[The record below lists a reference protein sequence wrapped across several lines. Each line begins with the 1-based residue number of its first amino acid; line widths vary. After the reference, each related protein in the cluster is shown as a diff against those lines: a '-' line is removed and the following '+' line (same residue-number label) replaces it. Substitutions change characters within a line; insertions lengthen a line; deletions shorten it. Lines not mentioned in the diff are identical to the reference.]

1 MAQNRNQDNMPVEL
15 TVQFRRKKPMK
26 ECIHFYNVLFK
37 QVMLKLEYVQFGQKM
52 FDPTEPKVI
61 PHRKLTIWPGY
72 VLACDEYD
80 EGLMLMLDTSHR
92 VLFDTKV
99 SDLMRKIRMSCEQN
113 AGQNFKDSVM
123 KSLLGAIVLTPY
135 NNKTYTIHDV
145 DFNQTPKNT
154 FKTKTGQVSY
164 VDYYKMNYGVDIHDV
179 DQPMLISYKDRKMM
193 ATNGQTQE
201 DRMTIA
207 LIPELSQ
214 LTGLTDEMRNDQMV
228 KFILKKMQNFN
239 KNFNWTNFLVSL
251 KVMRDIASHTRV
263 TPNQRIE
270 AIRKF
275 IAKVNETPSARAILD
290 NWGLQLSDDILRLSG
305 RQLDGETIRFGGDK
319 NVSNIRGDF
328 AHEISKNVLFEVID
342 LNDWILVYTR
352 QDIRAKEEF
361 MMHLRKC
368 ASAMGL
374 TWRNPIEH
382 QLPDDRNETYIT
394 ALRTHLKQN
403 TQMAVFIC
411 PTSRDDRYAI
421 IKKFCCTN
429 NPVAS
434 QVINSRTLSN
444 RQKNRSIVQKIL
456 MQMNCK
462 LGGSLWAVQIPF
474 RNVMICG
481 TDTYHSPNKQCSSV
495 GAFVASLNKTY
506 TKWYSKA
513 TIQSNREELMHGLG
527 ISMENAL
534 KAYKKLNNIYPD
546 RIILYR

>member
-1 MAQNRNQDNMPVEL
+1 MAFLGNIFTETATITYFGSDFSIYFHTGTSIPLAVNYIPIKCKPNSSIFEYDVCFEPNIHSNMIRRGLVASALKPIVPVFTFDGTCLYLPCKFPEKSTKFMTQNRNQANMPVEL

-145 DFNQTPKNT
+145 DFNQSPKNT

-179 DQPMLISYKDRKMM
+179 DQPMLLSYKDRKMM

-228 KFILKKMQNFN
+228 K
-239 KNFNWTNFLVSL
+239 
-251 KVMRDIASHTRV
+251 
-263 TPNQRIE
+263 
-270 AIRKF
+270 
-275 IAKVNETPSARAILD
+275 
-290 NWGLQLSDDILRLSG
+290 
-305 RQLDGETIRFGGDK
+305 
-319 NVSNIRGDF
+319 
-328 AHEISKNVLFEVID
+328 
-342 LNDWILVYTR
+342 
-352 QDIRAKEEF
+352 
-361 MMHLRKC
+361 
-368 ASAMGL
+368 
-374 TWRNPIEH
+374 
-382 QLPDDRNETYIT
+382 
-394 ALRTHLKQN
+394 
-403 TQMAVFIC
+403 
-411 PTSRDDRYAI
+411 
-421 IKKFCCTN
+421 
-429 NPVAS
+429 
-434 QVINSRTLSN
+434 IN
-444 RQKNRSIVQKIL
+444 
-456 MQMNCK
+456 
-462 LGGSLWAVQIPF
+462 
-474 RNVMICG
+474 
-481 TDTYHSPNKQCSSV
+481 
-495 GAFVASLNKTY
+495 
-506 TKWYSKA
+506 
-513 TIQSNREELMHGLG
+513 
-527 ISMENAL
+527 
-534 KAYKKLNNIYPD
+534 
-546 RIILYR
+546 

>member
-1 MAQNRNQDNMPVEL
+1 M
-15 TVQFRRKKPMK
+15 
-26 ECIHFYNVLFK
+26 
-37 QVMLKLEYVQFGQKM
+37 
-52 FDPTEPKVI
+52 
-61 PHRKLTIWPGY
+61 
-72 VLACDEYD
+72 
-80 EGLMLMLDTSHR
+80 
-92 VLFDTKV
+92 
-99 SDLMRKIRMSCEQN
+99 
-113 AGQNFKDSVM
+113 
-123 KSLLGAIVLTPY
+123 
-135 NNKTYTIHDV
+135 
-145 DFNQTPKNT
+145 
-154 FKTKTGQVSY
+154 
-164 VDYYKMNYGVDIHDV
+164 
-179 DQPMLISYKDRKMM
+179 
-193 ATNGQTQE
+193 
-201 DRMTIA
+201 
-207 LIPELSQ
+207 
-214 LTGLTDEMRNDQMV
+214 
-228 KFILKKMQNFN
+228 
-239 KNFNWTNFLVSL
+239 NFLVYS

-275 IAKVNETPSARAILD
+275 IAKVNETQSARAILD
-290 NWGLQLSDDILRLSG
+290 NWGLQLSDDILRLNG

-319 NVSNIRGDF
+319 NISNIRGDF
-328 AHEISKNVLFEVID
+328 GHEIGRNVLFEVID

-352 QDIRAKEEF
+352 QDFRAKEEF
-361 MMHLRKC
+361 MMHFRKC

-382 QLPDDRNETYIT
+382 QLPDDRNETYAT
-394 ALRTHLKQN
+394 ALRTHLKQI

-434 QVINSRTLSN
+434 QVINSRTLAN
-444 RQKNRSIVQKIL
+444 RHKNRSIVQKIL

-481 TDTYHSPNKQCSSV
+481 TDTYHSPNKQSSSV

-534 KAYKKLNNIYPD
+534 KAYKKLNGVYPD